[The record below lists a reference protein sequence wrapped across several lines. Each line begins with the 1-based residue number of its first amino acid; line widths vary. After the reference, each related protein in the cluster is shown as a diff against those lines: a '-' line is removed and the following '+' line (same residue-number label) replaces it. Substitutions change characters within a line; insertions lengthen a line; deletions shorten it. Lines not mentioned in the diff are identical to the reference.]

1 MNLEEL
7 KKKMDE
13 EHYIYDDTLSTVLY
27 VALQLGRPLLI
38 EGAAGVGKTEVAK
51 VMAAALDRE
60 LVRLQ
65 CYEGLDES
73 KALYEWNYQKQL
85 LSIQVNMNAQD
96 REALTRSLFSDEYL
110 LERPLLKSI
119 RSEKPVVLLIDEID
133 KADEEFEAFLLEL
146 LSEMQVTIPEVGTIR
161 ANSVPFVVLTSN
173 RARPL
178 SEALRRRCAYLYIEY
193 PDMEKELAILRAKLP
208 HVDDRLCAQVALAV
222 QKLRSN
228 EVILKKPSIAETLDW
243 AAALDAL
250 GIRELTPDALRKT
263 AGFVLKNNED
273 MAALARQTAD
283 KLDAMGIKF
292 KVVNVVD
299 LVKLQSAK
307 ENNEALSDEEFA
319 ELFTEDKPVLFAYH
333 SYARDVR
340 GLIYDRPN
348 HDNFNVHGYEEQ
360 GSTTTPY
367 DMVRVNNIDRYELQA
382 EALRM
387 IDADKYADKI
397 NELEAFR
404 QEAFQFAVDNGYDHP
419 DYTDWVYSG
428 VNTNKQGAVS
438 ATAATAGDNE

>member
-7 KKKMDE
+7 KQKMDRAG
-13 EHYIYDDTLSTVLY
+13 YVYDDVLATVLY
-27 VALQLGRPLLI
+27 VALTLGRPLLI

-96 REALTRSLFSDEYL
+96 RDALTKQLFSDEYL

-119 RSEKPVVLLIDEID
+119 RAEKPVVLLIDEID

-146 LSEMQVTIPEVGTIR
+146 LSEQQVTVPEIGTIKAR
-161 ANSVPFVVLTSN
+161 SVPFVVLTSN

-178 SEALRRRCAYLYIEY
+178 SEALRRRCAYLHIDY
-193 PDMEKELAILRAKLP
+193 PDMEKELAILRKKLP

-228 EVILKKPSIAETLDW
+228 EAILKKPSIAETLDW

-250 GIRELTPDALRKT
+250 GVRELTPDVLRQT
-263 AGFVLKNNED
+263 AGFMLKNHED
-273 MAALARQTAD
+273 LELLT
-283 KLDAMGIKF
+283 
-292 KVVNVVD
+292 
-299 LVKLQSAK
+299 
-307 ENNEALSDEEFA
+307 EEAGEPEE
-319 ELFTEDKPVLFAYH
+319 KHCGHCQGH
-333 SYARDVR
+333 S
-340 GLIYDRPN
+340 
-348 HDNFNVHGYEEQ
+348 HG
-360 GSTTTPY
+360 
-367 DMVRVNNIDRYELQA
+367 
-382 EALRM
+382 
-387 IDADKYADKI
+387 
-397 NELEAFR
+397 
-404 QEAFQFAVDNGYDHP
+404 
-419 DYTDWVYSG
+419 
-428 VNTNKQGAVS
+428 
-438 ATAATAGDNE
+438 